1 MSVVNCTHPAY
12 SALTADKSCGE
23 DTALIYYLNPG
34 ELVTRT
40 FTAKDTHSPRGD
52 LLIKYADVDVVGQEN
67 ARRAMASTIIFGF
80 HSPSFTYGS
89 DLILP
94 AKTNG
99 QLRDMLLRAIE
110 RFGVDEEAVFVHAID
125 RDLYYLY
132 RFFDTLASDHPY
144 EISIYIPEV
153 GYRSTIDQLVLVRVP
168 LGLGLTVGLGL
179 GLTVHRAPPLK

>member
-1 MSVVNCTHPAY
+1 MSVVNCTHPGYA
-12 SALTADKSCGE
+12 ALTADKSCGQ

-52 LLIKYADVDVVGQEN
+52 LLIKYADIDVVGPEN
-67 ARRAMASTIIFGF
+67 ARRAMASTIILGF

-99 QLRDMLLRAIE
+99 QLRDLLKRGIDKL
-110 RFGVDEEAVFVHAID
+110 GVDEEAMFVHPDD
-125 RDLYYLY
+125 RDLYQLY
-132 RFFDTLASDHPY
+132 RFLDTLTSDHPY
-144 EISIYIPEV
+144 DISIYIPEV
-153 GYRSTIDQLVLVRVP
+153 RLVLAWP
-168 LGLGLTVGLGL
+168 DT
-179 GLTVHRAPPLK
+179 